1 MTEYEKIVDKMI
13 KKYPHARAAFQYFLE
28 QSHYDSMEE
37 FLFDYGY
44 MIDYDLEKYT
54 ENEYFYKDGM
64 NNLYYDTI
72 KRRRLQKT
80 ADGDTVYRYIH
91 AEDEDDSSN
100 PPEAEVDMDYSLS
113 GEIVSAGAGKSI
125 VFSVAYQDEKIQI
138 FLFTLFPAKSIAA
151 CPLSKAFI
159 LSTILLYHFL
169 IFITDFVN
177 ITIRDQCSMIKDHC
191 FIA

>member
-125 VFSVAYQDEKIQI
+125 VFSVAYQDEKIPVDGWSFYYFNENQNKFI
-138 FLFTLFPAKSIAA
+138 ELDSNRFTLLENGDYLFRAQKG
-151 CPLSKAFI
+151 
-159 LSTILLYHFL
+159 TILTENFPVKVTEL
-169 IFITDFVN
+169 D
-177 ITIRDQCSMIKDHC
+177 K
-191 FIA
+191 